1 MAHGEISKSTNL
13 IKNPIKSNVQVIN
26 FTFVCLLKFALT
38 SVSSES
44 TWKPTQLWQRF
55 ILTLQLHIVREE
67 CCQQNWKQFA
77 SENNFL
83 CRLLVETSSSK
94 LESSVQTF
102 WQYCVWKCQ
111 DNTSLETKIFLQKK
125 PWYKIP
131 SEMEIAPDPPRPLDP
146 PGSYGIILKHVES
159 NQLAQYY
166 LSPPSTICNHLL
178 SSLTI
183 LASYGTVKNTHITPH
198 CGSGLCQNTT
208 APRSLVPEQC

>member
-1 MAHGEISKSTNL
+1 MSYLISLNPMHFKNIAHVGSFHFHFGIWKSGLLLRVCNRPDLTEL
-13 IKNPIKSNVQVIN
+13 IN

-77 SENNFL
+77 SVNNFL

-111 DNTSLETKIFLQKK
+111 DNTSLETKSFST
-125 PWYKIP
+125 W
-131 SEMEIAPDPPRPLDP
+131 
-146 PGSYGIILKHVES
+146 
-159 NQLAQYY
+159 NQFY
-166 LSPPSTICNHLL
+166 TI
-178 SSLTI
+178 
-183 LASYGTVKNTHITPH
+183 
-198 CGSGLCQNTT
+198 
-208 APRSLVPEQC
+208 R